1 MIWEKYKP
9 KQLNSFN
16 YNHTSVKILQNLV
29 DSIKYNKNMLNLGF
43 CGTESSGKITLCRC
57 MLASLY
63 GNEIHDLKEDIYTT
77 KQNCTNYSIKI
88 YYSKFHFEVSF
99 CGLQY
104 ADKSVLVDI
113 LNKYFSS
120 VDIINLSYKILLIR
134 DFDTLSVPAQLALRR
149 KIETNVMCVR
159 FIFII
164 NCLNKVENALLSRLT
179 LIRCKRPTFIEQSK
193 ILNNIIDKEKIIIT
207 TEKLKEI
214 IETSTFNLGKSFFY
228 LYLYSK
234 NNKCKCIDPEK
245 QLIENLQS
253 SLLDKKSYNI
263 KNIREIISQ
272 LLLSKIK
279 QSIIF
284 KNLLFFSLKHIDES
298 NYYSCLEMACHYEN
312 ISQRTN
318 KFSICIEAFLT
329 YLYKIIH

>member
-1 MIWEKYKP
+1 MIWENYKP

-16 YNHTSVKILQNLV
+16 YNYNSVKILQNLV
-29 DSIKYNKNMLNLGF
+29 NSVKHNQNMLNLGF
-43 CGTESSGKITLCRC
+43 YGTESSGKLTLCRC

-63 GNEIHDLKEDIYTT
+63 GNEIYELKEEIYTT

-88 YYSKFHFEVSF
+88 YYSKYHFEVSF

-120 VDIINLSYKILLIR
+120 IDVINLSYKILLIR

-164 NCLNKVENALLSRLT
+164 NCLNKVENALLSRIT
-179 LIRCKRPTFIEQSK
+179 LIRCKRPTFLEQSK
-193 ILNNIIDKEKIIIT
+193 ILNNIIDNEKITIT
-207 TEKLKEI
+207 TDRLKEI
-214 IETSTFNLGKSFFY
+214 IEISNFNLGKSFLY

-234 NNKCKCIDPEK
+234 NNKCKFIDPE
-245 QLIENLQS
+245 QNLIDKLQS
-253 SLLDKKSYNI
+253 NLLDKKSYNI

-279 QSIIF
+279 QTTIF
-284 KNLLFFSLKHIDES
+284 KKILFFSLKHIDELKH
-298 NYYSCLEMACHYEN
+298 NRCLEMACHYEN

-329 YLYKIIH
+329 YLYKLIH